1 MTKFAKVNLDLQNKS
16 NQSMNFPLPGGK
28 GQLNHLIE
36 QNIPKGN
43 HVLIIGTVS
52 DSIIKKLLEHFTD
65 INIISDNYD
74 SLISLKMNLK
84 AKDSI
89 KIKMMDYAHTDFN
102 DKHFDLIYAQASI
115 SVLGRKNI
123 LKEVKRIL
131 SDVGLLSVGEIVSI
145 KEPVAGFIK
154 DIWERS
160 GLEPVASSAIKK
172 FYESK
177 GFEVIS
183 EKDLSDTLSDFYEKI
198 RFVVSKAGKNE
209 KEQDKKYFS
218 QMKHESHAYLKL
230 GGDKYIGLKS
240 LIMRKSN

>member
-1 MTKFAKVNLDLQNKS
+1 M
-16 NQSMNFPLPGGK
+16 
-28 GQLNHLIE
+28 
-36 QNIPKGN
+36 
-43 HVLIIGTVS
+43 
-52 DSIIKKLLEHFTD
+52 LEYFTD
-65 INIISDNYD
+65 INIIVNNYD
-74 SLISLKMNLK
+74 LLISIRMNLK
-84 AKDSI
+84 KNDSI
-89 KIKMMDYAHTDFN
+89 KIKMMDYAHTDFE

-115 SVLGRKNI
+115 SVPGRKNI
-123 LKEVKRIL
+123 LKDLKRIM
-131 SDVGLLSVGEIVSI
+131 SDEGLLSVGEIVSL

-198 RFVVSKAGKNE
+198 RFAVSKAGKNE
-209 KEQDKKYFS
+209 KEQEKKYFS

-230 GGDKYIGLKS
+230 GGNKYIGFKS
-240 LIMRKSN
+240 LIMRKKN